1 MVKEYLKEIGI
12 EVDIM
17 NISEEKVIEMLI
29 SSHKRQ
35 REIIQIFKDK
45 GLIDF
50 EIIEKIYKLTWKK
63 TFMKSGGIK

>member
-50 EIIEKIYKLTWKK
+50 EIIEKIYKLT
-63 TFMKSGGIK
+63 